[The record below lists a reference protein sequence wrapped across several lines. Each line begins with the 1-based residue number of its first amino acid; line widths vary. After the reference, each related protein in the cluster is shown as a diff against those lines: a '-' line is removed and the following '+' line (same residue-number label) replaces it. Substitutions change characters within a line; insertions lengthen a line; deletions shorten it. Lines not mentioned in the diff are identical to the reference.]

1 MAGMIY
7 ENWQDVPSA
16 AWPCEFF
23 SPKEIACKGTG
34 EILVNVAALQALDEF
49 RKALG
54 VPFSPNSAY
63 RSAYHN
69 ARVGGAPLS
78 QHRLGT
84 AFDIPLA
91 VGSKE
96 AIEGAAR
103 SVGFTGFGLNY
114 RTFVHI
120 DMGRARTW

>member
-1 MAGMIY
+1 MIY
-7 ENWQDVPSA
+7 EHWQDVSRA

-34 EILVNVAALQALDEF
+34 EVLVNMAALQALDEF

-84 AFDIPLA
+84 AFDIPLVA
-91 VGSKE
+91 GTKE
-96 AIEGAAR
+96 QIHNIAR
-103 SVGFTGFGLNY
+103 SVGFRGFGMNY
-114 RTFVHI
+114 KTFVHI